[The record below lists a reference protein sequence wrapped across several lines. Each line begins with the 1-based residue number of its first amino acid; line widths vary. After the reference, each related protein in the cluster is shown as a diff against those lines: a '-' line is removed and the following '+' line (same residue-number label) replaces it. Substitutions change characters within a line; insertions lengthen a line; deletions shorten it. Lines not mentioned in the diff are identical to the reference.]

1 MSSSRRT
8 FLKGIAGTLAMPSL
22 ASIATAAPAAA
33 AAAGAAA
40 APTRLAF
47 VYIPNG
53 VNLAEWQ
60 PTGAEN
66 ISASLQPLSGLRD
79 QYSVMRG
86 LDHKYANSNGDGGGD
101 HARANATFLTG
112 CQARKTAGANVKL
125 GVSVDQLAAEQ
136 LGQYTRLSSLELS
149 TDPPRRSGNCDSG
162 YSCAYQFNLAWRNDT
177 TPAPAERD
185 PRLVFEKLFGTG
197 NEKED
202 SRRRLHQKSVLD
214 FVLEDAK
221 RLNTRLDDAD
231 KGKMDEYLTSVRDV
245 ERRIQQAEKF
255 RVVAPENMRPNGIPE
270 TYKEHIRMMY
280 DMMVLAFQTDSTRVA
295 TYLLAHDGSNRT
307 FGEIGVTDAH
317 HQLSHH
323 RGDAEILR
331 KIAAIDK
338 FYVEQFAYFL
348 DKMKNTKEGSGNL
361 LDHSMIVYGGGIA
374 DGNRHN
380 HNDLPLILAG
390 GGNGTLKQGRV
401 IQAPKGTPMTNLY
414 LSLLDRMKV
423 KAERIGDSNGKFEQI
438 A

>member
-1 MSSSRRT
+1 MSSRRT

-22 ASIATAAPAAA
+22 QSIVKAAPAAA
-33 AAAGAAA
+33 AAS
-40 APTRLAF
+40 PTRLAF

-53 VNLAEWQ
+53 VNLDMWQ
-60 PTGAEN
+60 PKGAEN
-66 ISASLQPLSGLRD
+66 ISESLSPLSALR
-79 QYSVMRG
+79 QHYSVMRG

-112 CQARKTAGANVKL
+112 VQARKTSGADIKI
-125 GVSVDQLAAEQ
+125 GVSVDQVAAQQ
-136 LGQYTRLSSLELS
+136 LGHLTRLPSLELS

-162 YSCAYQFNLAWRNDT
+162 YSCAYQFNLAWRGEA

-185 PRLVFEKLFGTG
+185 PRLVFEKMFGSG
-197 NEKED
+197 DPKED

-214 FVLEDAK
+214 FVMEDAK
-221 RLNTRLDDAD
+221 RLNSRLDGND
-231 KGKMDEYLTSVRDV
+231 KAKMDEYLTSVRDV
-245 ERRIQQAEKF
+245 ESRIQQAEKF
-255 RVVAPENMRPNGIPE
+255 RIQAPEELRPNGVPE
-270 TYKEHIRMMY
+270 TYKDHIRTMY

-323 RGDAEILR
+323 RGDPEILA

-338 FYVEQFAYFL
+338 FYIEQFSYFL
-348 DKMKNTKEGSGNL
+348 ERMRSIKEGSGTL
-361 LDHSMIVYGGGIA
+361 LDHSMIVFGGGIA

-401 IQAPKGTPMTNLY
+401 IEAPKGTPMTNLY
-414 LSLLDRMKV
+414 LSLLDRMNV
-423 KAERIGDSNGKFEQI
+423 KAERIGDSNGKLESI
-438 A
+438 AS

>member
-1 MSSSRRT
+1 MSSRRT
-8 FLKGIAGTLAMPSL
+8 FLKGIAGTLALPSL
-22 ASIATAAPAAA
+22 ASLAKAAPAAA
-33 AAAGAAA
+33 AAS
-40 APTRLAF
+40 PTRLAF

-53 VNLAEWQ
+53 VNLDLWQ
-60 PTGAEN
+60 PKGAEN
-66 ISASLQPLSGLRD
+66 ISESLSPLSGLRD
-79 QYSVMRG
+79 QFSVMRG
-86 LDHKYANSNGDGGGD
+86 LDHKHANSNGDGGGD

-112 CQARKTAGANVKL
+112 VQARKTSGADIRV
-125 GVSVDQLAAEQ
+125 GVSVDQIAAQQ
-136 LGQYTRLSSLELS
+136 LGHLTRLPSLELS

-162 YSCAYQFNLAWRNDT
+162 YSCAYQFNLAWRSES

-185 PRLVFEKLFGTG
+185 PRLVFEKMFGTG
-197 NEKED
+197 DPKED

-221 RLNTRLDDAD
+221 RMNGRLDGHD
-231 KGKMDEYLTSVRDV
+231 KAKLDEYLTSVRDV
-245 ERRIQQAEKF
+245 ESRIQQAEKF
-255 RVVAPENMRPNGIPE
+255 RKEAPEHLRPNGVPE
-270 TYKEHIRMMY
+270 TYKDHIRTMY

-323 RGDAEILR
+323 RGDPEILA

-338 FYVEQFAYFL
+338 FYIEQFAYFL
-348 DKMKNTKEGSGNL
+348 DKMRSIKEGNGTL

-380 HNDLPLILAG
+380 HNDLPILLAG

-401 IQAPKGTPMTNLY
+401 IQAEKGTPMTNLY
-414 LSLLDRMKV
+414 LSLLDRMNV
-423 KAERIGDSNGKFEQI
+423 KAEKLGDSSGKFEQI
-438 A
+438 S